1 MIDLSIIVPIYKGS
15 QYIKKIIKDVEIN
28 IKKTNIHAELIFVN
42 DCLED
47 PLCETDSN
55 LCKAIYIQNER
66 NVGIHKSR
74 INGLEIATGKYIVFL
89 DQDDYIYPNYIS
101 SQIKNIGD
109 SDASVC
115 RLLNGDR
122 EHYTDSFRIEDVICK
137 DFMLNNW
144 NSIVSPGQVLIRKN
158 SIPEIWINT
167 IIRNNGADDYFLWL
181 SMFASGCVF
190 KINDE
195 ILFQHTVTGFNTSCD
210 TNLMMDSEEEIINHL
225 LSTSLF
231 DEEEKIKLKNLKDSL
246 RRIHIKQLDNI
257 YVSFFL
263 KKWLEES
270 NLKNVR
276 NRFGKKIGIY
286 GAADIGTILYDGLKK
301 VVDLELFFIDR
312 NAKYISKEVDVYLPN
327 EIPKDAESIIIAVK
341 ENAAISK
348 IQDFLK
354 ENTTCKV
361 VALDEFIN
369 SSV

>member
-1 MIDLSIIVPIYKGS
+1 M
-15 QYIKKIIKDVEIN
+15 
-28 IKKTNIHAELIFVN
+28 
-42 DCLED
+42 
-47 PLCETDSN
+47 
-55 LCKAIYIQNER
+55 
-66 NVGIHKSR
+66 
-74 INGLEIATGKYIVFL
+74 
-89 DQDDYIYPNYIS
+89 
-101 SQIKNIGD
+101 
-109 SDASVC
+109 
-115 RLLNGDR
+115 
-122 EHYTDSFRIEDVICK
+122 
-137 DFMLNNW
+137 
-144 NSIVSPGQVLIRKN
+144 SPGQVLIRKD

-190 KINDE
+190 KTNDE

-231 DEEEKIKLKNLKDSL
+231 EEEEKIKLKNLKNSL